1 MKTRLLIVFVI
12 GIVIVSIIGISLF
25 FIPIYQEN
33 LRICA
38 NTHDEMSSLNPEK
51 DMEKIKE
58 LGNKYNSYKCSEKTN
73 QWKDL
78 AQYPVYRVT

>member
-1 MKTRLLIVFVI
+1 MKTGLLTILV
-12 GIVIVSIIGISLF
+12 IVIVIASTIGGMLF
-25 FIPIYQEN
+25 FVHIYQDN
-33 LRICA
+33 LEICA
-38 NTHDEMSSLNPEK
+38 STHDEMSSLNPEK

-58 LGNKYNSYKCSEKTN
+58 LGNKYNSYKCNEKTN